1 MKKTLATLLAVILCL
16 TMLAPMAIAE
26 EYGYATNIIGDGSQ
40 TLSLTCYQNWDAAAY
55 YDSEEGLLIPNVI
68 EEITGVKIDWE
79 CIPDA
84 NYDVVAQTRLAAGID
99 LPDIMRVPVVTG
111 ALIKYADE
119 GLFINLSEYISEENT
134 PNIWKRFQESPYL
147 QAISTAPDG
156 NVYGLPYTEIGTN
169 DIMVHWVDIRKDW
182 LDNLG
187 LEMPTTLEEY
197 HDVLVAFKEQDA
209 NGNGDPNDEIPLGY
223 QNEGMFG
230 LFAFKGCFGLSYGA
244 DKWYVDENG
253 KVQLALVDSRL
264 KDMYKML
271 NDWYNEGL
279 LYTDVSNTGWQDLVA
294 QDRLGSQTLLALDNV
309 MTNQGLAYD
318 ITPEAEYVY
327 IPLLDNAGYYNG
339 TSVPQDQKELDKR
352 SNGYWGYFAVT
363 ADCEDPLLA
372 VKWLDYVWGSQESQD
387 LRYWGIEGV
396 TYDVVD
402 GQKVWTGVMSIGTN
416 VGDFESTFPQGKALT
431 APFRQGGCCEG
442 VVLFCDL
449 GQLALF
455 LGLAELLQLG
465 YQHQADQR
473 CGEAAVVQ
481 AEAAVHIRYAGNQQ
495 IVQSCGQYAVAKA
508 ISTGDGAEAIGIAQT
523 DQNGLV
529 GNGQRIALHT
539 QQTGDPAEQVAGQH
553 IAHHNGQHIPG
564 MGAGVAG
571 TEHTEHDAE
580 GHTGPH
586 ILAAVQK
593 AGQVEVGHDHQS
605 VHAHIHQEGCS
616 AVLGRE
622 ADTLAGVLHQR
633 PVGLGSA
640 AHQQCKHNAKAK
652 QRAAEGVGSHGGGY
666 LRRSQGGQFQA
677 RGGVGAQ
684 HYIVKHCP
692 QEECGKADGN
702 GGGVVVKALVDI
714 GCVTQ
719 ACRQEETDDAANH
732 DRQNNAQSVEADVLC
747 AGVAEQ
753 QIGDQRCNAGG
764 EHHSVHIRGQF
775 FFLYQ
780 AVKGNTQHCG
790 EHI

>member
-402 GQKVWTGVMSIGTN
+402 GQKVFKPEIVNSPKGAISEMRSYGGWPN
-416 VGDFESTFPQGKALT
+416 YVGFESGEAFLGMFKGTYPEKAYEEFSPYLRDQIPALLGT
-431 APFRQGGCCEG
+431 PEEDEVYQQYYA
-442 VVLFCDL
+442 DL
-449 GQLALF
+449 ETYFKESTIGFITGTKSIDEWDSYVQTCYDM
-455 LGLAELLQLG
+455 GLAEVLEIRQAWWDR
-465 YQHQADQR
+465 YQ
-473 CGEAAVVQ
+473 
-481 AEAAVHIRYAGNQQ
+481 
-495 IVQSCGQYAVAKA
+495 S
-508 ISTGDGAEAIGIAQT
+508 
-523 DQNGLV
+523 
-529 GNGQRIALHT
+529 
-539 QQTGDPAEQVAGQH
+539 
-553 IAHHNGQHIPG
+553 
-564 MGAGVAG
+564 
-571 TEHTEHDAE
+571 
-580 GHTGPH
+580 
-586 ILAAVQK
+586 
-593 AGQVEVGHDHQS
+593 
-605 VHAHIHQEGCS
+605 
-616 AVLGRE
+616 
-622 ADTLAGVLHQR
+622 
-633 PVGLGSA
+633 
-640 AHQQCKHNAKAK
+640 
-652 QRAAEGVGSHGGGY
+652 
-666 LRRSQGGQFQA
+666 F
-677 RGGVGAQ
+677 
-684 HYIVKHCP
+684 
-692 QEECGKADGN
+692 
-702 GGGVVVKALVDI
+702 
-714 GCVTQ
+714 
-719 ACRQEETDDAANH
+719 
-732 DRQNNAQSVEADVLC
+732 
-747 AGVAEQ
+747 
-753 QIGDQRCNAGG
+753 
-764 EHHSVHIRGQF
+764 
-775 FFLYQ
+775 
-780 AVKGNTQHCG
+780 
-790 EHI
+790 